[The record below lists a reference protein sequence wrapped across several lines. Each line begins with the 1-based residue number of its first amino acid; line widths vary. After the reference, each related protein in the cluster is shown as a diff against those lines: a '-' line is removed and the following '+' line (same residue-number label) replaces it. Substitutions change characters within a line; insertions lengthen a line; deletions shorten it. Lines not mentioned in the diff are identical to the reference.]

1 MRSGELIG
9 SDLGA
14 RDPLPGDLDT
24 AWATLDRVMDPEVP
38 VVSVLD
44 PVSYTHLTLPT
55 KA

>member
-24 AWATLDRVMDPEVP
+24 AWATLDRVMDPEA
-38 VVSVLD
+38 
-44 PVSYTHLTLPT
+44 VSYTHLRAHET
-55 KA
+55 